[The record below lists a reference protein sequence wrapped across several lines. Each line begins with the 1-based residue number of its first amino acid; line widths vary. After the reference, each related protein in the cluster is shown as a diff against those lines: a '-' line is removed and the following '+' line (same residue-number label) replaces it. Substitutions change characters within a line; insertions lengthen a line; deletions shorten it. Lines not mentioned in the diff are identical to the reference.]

1 MATLKTYVRN
11 LWTAE
16 KTIYSKLSGGVQDMR
31 VMPYWS
37 RLLVLTLNVIISVLI
52 KVLTDKAVVT
62 DAELNAALTA
72 ATGATYPVQ
81 PETIPVEDEDRGTHP
96 VDPDVGV

>member
-11 LWTAE
+11 LWGAE
-16 KTIYSKLSGGVQDMR
+16 KTIYSKLSGGVQDLR

-37 RLLVLTLNVIISVLI
+37 RLVVLTLDVVISVLI
-52 KVLTDKAVVT
+52 KALTDKGVLT
-62 DAELNAALTA
+62 DAELNTALTA
-72 ATGATYPVQ
+72 AAGASYPVQ
-81 PETIPVEDEDRGTHP
+81 PEQIPVENEDTGTHP

>member
-1 MATLKTYVRN
+1 MATLKTYVRT

-16 KTIYSKLSGGVQDMR
+16 KTIYSKLSGGVQDLR

-37 RLLVLTLNVIISVLI
+37 RLIVLTLDVILGVLI
-52 KVLTDKAVVT
+52 KALTDKGVLT
-62 DAELNAALTA
+62 DAELNAAITG

-81 PETIPVEDEDRGTHP
+81 PEMLPVEDEDAGTHP

>member
-11 LWTAE
+11 LWGAE
-16 KTIYSKLSGGVQDMR
+16 KTIYSKLSGGVQDLR
-31 VMPYWS
+31 TAPYPV
-37 RLLVLTLNVIISVLI
+37 RLIVITFNVIISLLI
-52 KVLTDKAVVT
+52 KALTDKAILT
-62 DAELNAALTA
+62 DAELNAAVTT

-81 PETIPVEDEDRGTHP
+81 PEVIPPEDEDRGTHP